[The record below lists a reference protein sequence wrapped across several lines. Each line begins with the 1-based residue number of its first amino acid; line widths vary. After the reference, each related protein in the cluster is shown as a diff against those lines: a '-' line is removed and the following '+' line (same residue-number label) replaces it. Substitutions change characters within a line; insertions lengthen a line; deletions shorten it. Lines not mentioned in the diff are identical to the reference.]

1 MCSCSFKPAS
11 FTYKIS
17 PKSIN
22 TCGGKADILSN
33 ERNRIAI
40 LFNVTSDSE
49 LKSKYGDLKASI
61 EALIKGIYEN
71 GICPESELIAEI
83 TKEIDYE
90 YSKYYNT
97 K

>member
-11 FTYKIS
+11 FTYKIAS
-17 PKSIN
+17 KLIN
-22 TCGGKADILSN
+22 TCEGKATTLSN

-40 LFNVTSDSE
+40 LFNVTTDGD
-49 LKSKYGDLKASI
+49 LKSKYGDLKSSI
-61 EALIKGIYEN
+61 EDLIKGIYES